1 MKSLKLNTENLIRL
15 SVSGEIDH
23 PTLRKTGYVI
33 NANGRVE
40 VYPSVGGI
48 SYNARIGDRATGWMA
63 DHVEPGVSISNPG
76 KSVGEYSPNAA
87 LNVLAC
93 IGNRAEVISGEMKGA
108 SGYVTGKHGGI
119 DHVMVDFETSVLEK
133 LQIGDKILIK
143 SFGVGLRLLDFHP
156 EILAMNIDP
165 ELLFKLNIGKVKG
178 LRVGV
183 THLIPAKLM
192 GAGIGNSSAYS
203 GDYDIQLFDEKA
215 IKKYG
220 LDNLRFGDVVAIID
234 SDASYGWIYR
244 EGAVTIGVI
253 AHSNS
258 VISGHG
264 PGVTTVLTSPG
275 GKIEPVIDRGAN
287 IKNYL
292 RKSKKTRTR

>member
-1 MKSLKLNTENLIRL
+1 MNSLKLNTDNLIRL
-15 SVSGEIDH
+15 SVAGEIDH

-33 NANGRVE
+33 NAAGQVE

-48 SYNARIGDRATGWMA
+48 SYNARIGDRAVGWMA
-63 DHVEPGVSISNPG
+63 DHVEPGVSIANPG
-76 KSVGEYSPNAA
+76 KSIGEYSPNAA

-108 SGYVTGKHGGI
+108 IGYVTGKHGGI
-119 DHVMVDFETSVLEK
+119 DHVMVDFDASVLEK

-143 SFGVGLRLLDFHP
+143 SFGVGLRLLDFYP
-156 EILAMNIDP
+156 DILSMNIDP
-165 ELLFKLNIGKVKG
+165 GLLLKLNIEKKKG

-192 GAGIGNSSAYS
+192 GAGIGSSSAHS

-215 IKKYG
+215 IEKYG
-220 LDNLRFGDVVAIID
+220 LESLRFGDIVAIID

-244 EGAVTIGVI
+244 EGAVTIGII

-264 PGVTTVLTSPG
+264 PGVTTILTSAV
-275 GKIEPVIDRGAN
+275 GKIEPFIDRDAN
-287 IKNYL
+287 IKKYL
-292 RKSKKTRTR
+292 GKAKKVTTR